1 MKKVFLLALLALM
14 FAGCTEDEYTLTGNV
29 IGMVTDATTGEPIS
43 NVTMTLSPSGKSAT
57 TGSDG
62 IFEFNDLE
70 AVQYKMQARHANYK
84 TDTKTVT
91 VLAGEIVRGD
101 MQLMPKNIE

>member
-1 MKKVFLLALLALM
+1 MKKLFLFALFALM
-14 FAGCTEDEYTLTGNV
+14 FAGCTEDEYTLFGKV
-29 IGMVTDATTGEPIS
+29 IGTVTDATTGEPIS

-70 AVQYKMQARHANYK
+70 AVQYKMQARHANYM

-91 VLAGEIVRGD
+91 VLAGETVRGD
-101 MQLMPKNIE
+101 MQLTPKE

>member
-1 MKKVFLLALLALM
+1 MKKLFLFALFALM
-14 FAGCTEDEYTLTGNV
+14 FAGCTEDEYTLFGKV
-29 IGMVTDATTGEPIS
+29 IGTVTDATTGEPIS
-43 NVTMTLSPSGKSAT
+43 YVTMTLSPSGKSAT

-101 MQLMPKNIE
+101 MQLTPKE

>member
-1 MKKVFLLALLALM
+1 MKKLFLFALFALM
-14 FAGCTEDEYTLTGNV
+14 FAGCTEDEYTLFGKV
-29 IGMVTDATTGEPIS
+29 IGTVTDATTGEPIS

-91 VLAGEIVRGD
+91 VLAGETVRGD
-101 MQLMPKNIE
+101 MQLTPKE

>member
-1 MKKVFLLALLALM
+1 MKKLFLFALFALM
-14 FAGCTEDEYTLTGNV
+14 FAGCTEDEYTLLGKV
-29 IGMVTDATTGEPIS
+29 IGTVTDATTGEPIS

-101 MQLMPKNIE
+101 MQLTPKE

>member
-1 MKKVFLLALLALM
+1 MKKLFLFALFALM
-14 FAGCTEDEYTLTGNV
+14 FAGCTEDEYTLFGKV
-29 IGMVTDATTGEPIS
+29 IGTVTDATTGEPIS

>member
-1 MKKVFLLALLALM
+1 MKKLFLFALFALM
-14 FAGCTEDEYTLTGNV
+14 FAGCTEDEYTLFGKV
-29 IGMVTDATTGEPIS
+29 IGTVTDATTGEPIS

-62 IFEFNDLE
+62 IFEFNDIE

-101 MQLMPKNIE
+101 MQLTPKE

>member
-1 MKKVFLLALLALM
+1 MKKLFLFALFALL
-14 FAGCTEDEYTLTGNV
+14 FAGCTEDEYTLFGKV
-29 IGMVTDATTGEPIS
+29 IGTVTDATTGEPIS

-101 MQLMPKNIE
+101 MQLTPKE

>member
-14 FAGCTEDEYTLTGNV
+14 FAGCTEDEYTLFGKV
-29 IGMVTDATTGEPIS
+29 IGTVTDATTGEPIS
-43 NVTMTLSPSGKSAT
+43 NVTLTLSPSGKSAT

-62 IFEFNDLE
+62 MFEFNDLE

-84 TDTKTVT
+84 TDTKTVN
-91 VLAGEIVRGD
+91 VLAGEIARGD
-101 MQLMPKNIE
+101 MQLVPKDAE

>member
-1 MKKVFLLALLALM
+1 MKKLFLFALFALM
-14 FAGCTEDEYTLTGNV
+14 FAGCTEDEYTLFGKI
-29 IGMVTDATTGEPIS
+29 IGTVTDATTGEPIS

-101 MQLMPKNIE
+101 MQLTPKE

>member
-1 MKKVFLLALLALM
+1 MKKLFLFALFALM
-14 FAGCTEDEYTLTGNV
+14 FAGCTEDEYTLFGKV
-29 IGMVTDATTGEPIS
+29 IGTVTDATTGEPIS

-91 VLAGEIVRGD
+91 VLPRKIDRGD
-101 MQLMPKNIE
+101 MPLTHTE

>member
-1 MKKVFLLALLALM
+1 MKKLFFFALFALM
-14 FAGCTEDEYTLTGNV
+14 FAGCTEDEYTLFGKV
-29 IGMVTDATTGEPIS
+29 IGTVTDATTGEPIS

-101 MQLMPKNIE
+101 MQLTPKE

>member
-1 MKKVFLLALLALM
+1 MKKLFLFALFALM
-14 FAGCTEDEYTLTGNV
+14 FAGCTEDEYTLFGKV
-29 IGMVTDATTGEPIS
+29 IGTMTDATTGEPIS

-101 MQLMPKNIE
+101 MQLTPKE

>member
-1 MKKVFLLALLALM
+1 MKKLFLFALFTLM
-14 FAGCTEDEYTLTGNV
+14 LAGCTEDEYTLFGKV
-29 IGMVTDATTGEPIS
+29 IGTVTDATTGEPIS

-101 MQLMPKNIE
+101 MQLTPKE

>member
-1 MKKVFLLALLALM
+1 MKKLFLFALFALM
-14 FAGCTEDEYTLTGNV
+14 FAGCTEDEYTLFGKV
-29 IGMVTDATTGEPIS
+29 IGTVTDATTGEPIS

-70 AVQYKMQARHANYK
+70 AVQYKMQARHSNYK

-101 MQLMPKNIE
+101 MQLTPKE

>member
-1 MKKVFLLALLALM
+1 MKKQLLFALFALM
-14 FAGCTEDEYTLTGNV
+14 FAGCTEDEYTLFGKV
-29 IGMVTDATTGEPIS
+29 IGTVTDATTGEPIS

-101 MQLMPKNIE
+101 MQLTPKE